1 MMQHKEIRVKAQWR
15 RVVVAGILFSTVLL
29 LSAVFVAWRTVRQI
43 DGRAAQF
50 SERETAAKQ
59 AIEAIEQKQH
69 ELNERWLQLAR
80 KKDFVRREEIL
91 DQLAQS
97 RQQMNASLE
106 TAYEQGELLRESV
119 YEEGH
124 SLLHW
129 TMWTFAGCVALWL
142 LCAVWAVN
150 ASAILFRRLE
160 QQAAALT
167 RLQFQFLESQEN
179 TARRFSHELHDE
191 LGQALTAVKA
201 NLSALRTQNEPARV
215 DDCMHLVDQAIN
227 DVREMSQLLRP
238 TMLDDFGL
246 DAALRAL
253 TESFAQRTG
262 ISMNYQSSLAGQRLP
277 DQAETNLF
285 RIAQEALTNVARHA
299 HASQVEVALA
309 RQNGLVSLHIR
320 DNGKGME
327 TGRRKGHKQTLNS
340 GGLGIA
346 GMETRAQACGGR
358 LNVESALGEGTKV
371 EVTCPARL

>member
-1 MMQHKEIRVKAQWR
+1 MPHKQIKVKAQWH
-15 RVVVAGILFSTVLL
+15 RVVVAGILFSAILL

-43 DGRAAQF
+43 DLRAAQF
-50 SERETAAKQ
+50 TERETAAKQ

-80 KKDFVRREEIL
+80 KKDYVRREEIL

-97 RQQMNASLE
+97 RQQMNSSLE

-124 SLLHW
+124 SLLRW
-129 TMWTFAGCVALWL
+129 TVWTFAGCVALWL
-142 LCAVWAVN
+142 ACAIWAVN
-150 ASAILFRRLE
+150 ASAVLFRRLE

-201 NLSALRTQNEPARV
+201 NLSALRAHHEPARV
-215 DDCMHLVDQAIN
+215 DDCMRLVDQAIN

-246 DAALRAL
+246 DAALRSL
-253 TESFAQRTG
+253 TESFSQRTG
-262 ISMNYQSSLAGQRLP
+262 IAINYQSALAGQRLP

-299 HASQVEVALA
+299 QASEVQVDLT
-309 RQNGLVSLHIR
+309 RSNGAVSLRIR

-327 TGRRKGHKQTLNS
+327 TGRRKSHQQTLSS
-340 GGLGIA
+340 GGLGMA

-358 LNVESALGEGTKV
+358 LSIESAPGAGMKI
-371 EVTCPARL
+371 EVTCPTQS